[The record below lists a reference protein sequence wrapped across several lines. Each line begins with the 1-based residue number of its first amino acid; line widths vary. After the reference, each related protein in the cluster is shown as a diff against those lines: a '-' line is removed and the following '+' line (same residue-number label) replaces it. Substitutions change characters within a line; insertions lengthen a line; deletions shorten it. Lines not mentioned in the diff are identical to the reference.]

1 MNPENTLKNPS
12 AATQNPSSPLQEYS
26 RISVPVVAPKYS
38 VRDVLSTLFRERRF
52 ILWVFL
58 ATFGIGAVIS
68 FKLGILYTAEARILI
83 LPSHQYVLNSD
94 VGELAN
100 NFGMG
105 DERIIRSETE
115 ILKNSSLV
123 EQVIKTIGIDR
134 LYPALKMEETP
145 GALGRW
151 LSQIN
156 AWLFGSNHEESNGS
170 AISNSVVTAE
180 RRQLDQAV
188 VQFTS
193 KLEILPVKDA
203 SVIFLA
209 FSHPNPALA
218 TEALNS
224 LILSYLNFRASVF
237 GVSRSRIFIE
247 QRDSFSQRFGK
258 LEQDIEAFKLKNG
271 ISAFADQKSLLLRQ
285 QAEINNN
292 RMDSATRF
300 KEVEGRIE
308 ILRKQ
313 LTLIPKNIP
322 LFVDNSTN
330 QDSGDVARATLVTLE
345 ARRNELLTKFNENSK
360 FVTDMNEQ
368 IAKLKQI
375 VAAALPKKSDSQ
387 RVGRNTLYDEI
398 NADFV
403 KQESTVAALRAK
415 YASLEQ
421 QFATVSSQ
429 LIQFDQMEKQFNAL
443 ILERDLLEKNL
454 RIYAQKAE
462 EALVQEEIDRQKM
475 ANIRIIESP
484 QVPRQAKNLRKV
496 MLIFSLLAAG
506 LIALVLAFFK
516 DFFRQ
521 VVITPE
527 DAERSL
533 GLPVLMA
540 IPAKQ

>member
-1 MNPENTLKNPS
+1 MTPENTLKNPS
-12 AATQNPSSPLQEYS
+12 AATQNQSSPLQEYS
-26 RISVPVVAPKYS
+26 RHSAPMAAPKYS
-38 VRDVLSTLFRERRF
+38 VRDVLSTLFRERRL

-58 ATFGIGAVIS
+58 VTFGIGAVIS

-83 LPSHQYVLNSD
+83 LPSRQYVLNSD
-94 VGELAN
+94 VGELTN

-115 ILKNSSLV
+115 ILKNSTLV
-123 EQVIKTIGIDR
+123 EQVIKIIGVDR
-134 LYPALKMEETP
+134 LYPAIKIEETP

-151 LSQIN
+151 LGQLN
-156 AWLFGSNHEESNGS
+156 AWLFGSDHEESS
-170 AISNSVVTAE
+170 SLAISSSVATAE
-180 RRQLDQAV
+180 HKQLNQAV

-224 LILSYLNFRASVF
+224 LILGYLNFRTSVF
-237 GVSRSRIFIE
+237 GVSRSKIFIE

-345 ARRNELLTKFNENSK
+345 TRRNELLTKFNENSE

-415 YASLEQ
+415 HASLEQ

-443 ILERDLLEKNL
+443 ILERELLEKNL
-454 RIYAQKAE
+454 RIYAQKVE

-475 ANIRIIESP
+475 ANVRIIESP

-496 MLIFSLLAAG
+496 ILIFSLLAAG

>member
-1 MNPENTLKNPS
+1 VG
-12 AATQNPSSPLQEYS
+12 Q
-26 RISVPVVAPKYS
+26 
-38 VRDVLSTLFRERRF
+38 LS
-52 ILWVFL
+52 
-58 ATFGIGAVIS
+58 
-68 FKLGILYTAEARILI
+68 
-83 LPSHQYVLNSD
+83 
-94 VGELAN
+94 
-100 NFGMG
+100 
-105 DERIIRSETE
+105 
-115 ILKNSSLV
+115 
-123 EQVIKTIGIDR
+123 
-134 LYPALKMEETP
+134 
-145 GALGRW
+145 
-151 LSQIN
+151 
-156 AWLFGSNHEESNGS
+156 AWLFGGDHEESSGS
-170 AISNSVVTAE
+170 AISNLVATAE

-193 KLEILPVKDA
+193 QLEILPIKDA

-224 LILSYLNFRASVF
+224 LILGYLNFRASVF
-237 GVSRSRIFIE
+237 SVSRSKIFIE
-247 QRDSFSQRFGK
+247 QRDSFAQRFGK
-258 LEQDIEAFKLKNG
+258 LEQDIEAFKLKNR

-292 RMDSATRF
+292 RMDSATRL

-330 QDSGDVARATLVTLE
+330 QDSGDVARATRVTLE
-345 ARRNELLTKFNENSK
+345 ARRNELLTKCNENSK
-360 FVTDMNEQ
+360 FITDMNEQ
-368 IAKLKQI
+368 IAKLNQI

-403 KQESTVAALRAK
+403 KQESAVAALRAK
-415 YASLEQ
+415 YTALEQ

-429 LIQFDQMEKQFNAL
+429 LIQFDQLEKQINTL

-484 QVPRQAKNLRKV
+484 QAPRQARNLRKV

-521 VVITPE
+521 VLITPE